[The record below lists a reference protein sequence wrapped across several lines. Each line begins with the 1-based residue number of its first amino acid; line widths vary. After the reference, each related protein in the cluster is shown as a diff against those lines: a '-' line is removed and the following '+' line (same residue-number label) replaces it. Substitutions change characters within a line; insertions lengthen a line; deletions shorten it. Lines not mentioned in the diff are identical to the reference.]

1 MTVLRVWSWGLT
13 FAAVIGLSGCG
24 EPPEDL
30 AAWLDKTRREA
41 KPGVQALPPPDRF
54 EPQPYEGVSLLDPFS
69 PGKLEA
75 GMRPEERRVNPL
87 AASELNRRREPLEAF
102 PLDQIEMVGTLIG
115 QNAPNG
121 LVRVNRLLYKVKAG
135 DYLGQNYGRIIKID
149 ETRIELREIV
159 QDAAGEWVERITT
172 LQLQETR

>member
-1 MTVLRVWSWGLT
+1 VSARWLCVALGVVGL
-13 FAAVIGLSGCG
+13 AGCG

-30 AAWLDKTRREA
+30 AAWVDKTRREA
-41 KPGVQALPPPDRF
+41 KTGVQPLPPPVRF
-54 EPQPYEGVSLLDPFS
+54 EPQVYEGVSSLDPFS
-69 PGKLEA
+69 PTKLEA
-75 GMRPEERRVNPL
+75 GIRPEERRVNPL

-121 LVRVNRLLYKVKAG
+121 LVRVNRLLYRVKAG
-135 DYLGQNYGRIIKID
+135 DYLGQNYGRITKIE

-159 QDAAGEWVERITT
+159 QDAAGEWVERMTS
-172 LQLQETR
+172 LQLQEPR